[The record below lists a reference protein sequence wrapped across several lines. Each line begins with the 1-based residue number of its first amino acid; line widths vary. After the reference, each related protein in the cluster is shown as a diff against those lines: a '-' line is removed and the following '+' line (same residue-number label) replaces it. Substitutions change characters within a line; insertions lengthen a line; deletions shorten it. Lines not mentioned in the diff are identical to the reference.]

1 MGRNDE
7 EVVPLIAPIYTLG
20 QAALFEEIGRELRV
34 ATSEGQVG
42 KMTVAMSLRGEL
54 REIRLHGEVTGKE
67 VVEFGRR
74 DASLDDVFIRFIHSA
89 KLRIFLPFSVDRHF
103 FNLHTE
109 RSDMAGAV
117 DDQPQRIERPERHA
131 QLCLREHVEG
141 SRQRAEDKIGFATRN
156 GSLRKANTNNLRAI
170 EERGARGR

>member
-1 MGRNDE
+1 MGRIDE
-7 EVVPLIAPIYTLG
+7 EVVPLIAPIPTLG

-34 ATSEGQVG
+34 ATSGGQVG
-42 KMTVAMSLRGEL
+42 KMAVAMSLRGEL

-103 FNLHTE
+103 FDLHPE
-109 RSDMAGAV
+109 RSDMVGAI
-117 DDQPQRIERPERHA
+117 DNKPQRIERPER
-131 QLCLREHVEG
+131 LRPL
-141 SRQRAEDKIGFATRN
+141 AEVDAGVLVQDVPCRFFQFGKEVR
-156 GSLRKANTNNLRAI
+156 LVVVKAFH
-170 EERGARGR
+170 